1 MSFILFLPLALV
13 ATAAAAG
20 VVVARKP
27 VHSALFLLLNFAT
40 LAVMYIGLNAQ
51 FLAAVQIIVYA
62 GAIVVLFLFVIMLL
76 GWHTGETVDPSR
88 RWTRYLSLVLGA
100 VLLVEV
106 VYVVSQVILGTTI
119 PPAVGAPGSGSAQA
133 IGEALYTS
141 YLLPFEITS
150 VLLLVGIVGAIVLS
164 RRPSRS

>member
-1 MSFILFLPLALV
+1 MSFILFIPLALV

-20 VVVARKP
+20 VVLGRKP

-51 FLAAVQIIVYA
+51 FLAVVQIIVYA

-76 GWHTGETVDPSR
+76 GWRTTDTVDPSR
-88 RWTRYLSLVLGA
+88 RWTRYLAVVLGGILVLE
-100 VLLVEV
+100 LVFVIGQV
-106 VYVVSQVILGTTI
+106 VLGTTT
-119 PPAVGAPGSGSAQA
+119 PAAAGAPGGGSAQA

-150 VLLLVGIVGAIVLS
+150 VLLLVGIIGAIVLS

>member
-1 MSFILFLPLALV
+1 MSFILFIPLALV

-20 VVVARKP
+20 VVLGRKP

-51 FLAAVQIIVYA
+51 FLAVVQIIVYA

-76 GWHTGETVDPSR
+76 GWRTTDTVDPSR
-88 RWTRYLSLVLGA
+88 RWTRYLALVLGGIL
-100 VLLVEV
+100 VLELVLVIGQV
-106 VYVVSQVILGTTI
+106 VLGTTT
-119 PPAVGAPGSGSAQA
+119 PAAAGAPGGGSAQA

-150 VLLLVGIVGAIVLS
+150 VLLLVGIIGAIVLS

>member
-1 MSFILFLPLALV
+1 MSSILFLPLALV

-88 RWTRYLSLVLGA
+88 RWTRYLSLVL
-100 VLLVEV
+100 VEV
-106 VYVVSQVILGTTI
+106 VYVVSQVILGTTV

>member
-1 MSFILFLPLALV
+1 MSFILFIPLALV

-20 VVVARKP
+20 VVLARKP

-51 FLAAVQIIVYA
+51 FLAVVQIIVYA

-76 GWHTGETVDPSR
+76 GWRTSDTIDPSR
-88 RWTRYLSLVLGA
+88 RWTRYLALIIGGI
-100 VLLVEV
+100 LLVELVFV
-106 VYVVSQVILGTTI
+106 VGQVVFGTTI
-119 PPAVGAPGSGSAQA
+119 PPAAGAPGSGSAEA
-133 IGEALYTS
+133 IGQALFTS

-150 VLLLVGIVGAIVLS
+150 VLLLVGIIGAIVLS